1 MFSFSENTMNI
12 TKAQFIEILKANA
25 DKFDRKDLD
34 GTELLTDL
42 GVDSLGFVMTIY
54 AIEEKLNIKIKD
66 EDLASLTPSSSVS
79 DFVKVLSSLGV
90 TIEV

>member
-1 MFSFSENTMNI
+1 M
-12 TKAQFIEILKANA
+12 ILPHALPLLHLLHLTNA

-79 DFVKVLSSLGV
+79 DFVKVLSGLGV
-90 TIEV
+90 TIEM